1 MNRADRCSVRTCWS
15 FGVTQTNQFLGEV
28 WVNERGQ
35 RISRPLTPR
44 RSWLR
49 GLDLNQR
56 PLGYE
61 MTQPPLTTRLYEPP
75 VGRSWQIAAGNT
87 TPAQPESA
95 LPLPGCSELFRS

>member
-1 MNRADRCSVRTCWS
+1 MPAMRRDDLSKHPESTGRTRAAPGQKSPDWRRVGAWIATR
-15 FGVTQTNQFLGEV
+15 QFLGEV

-44 RSWLR
+44 SSWLR

-61 MTQPPLTTRLYEPP
+61 GNAIRDRRRNVQTRNESDPQS
-75 VGRSWQIAAGNT
+75 GR
-87 TPAQPESA
+87 
-95 LPLPGCSELFRS
+95 RV

>member
-1 MNRADRCSVRTCWS
+1 MNRADRCSVRTCCG

-28 WVNERGQ
+28 CVNERGQ
-35 RISRPLTPR
+35 RLSRPLTPR

-61 MTQPPLTTRLYEPP
+61 GKSGHHSDQDEPSQTNDDEDLLNGAVGDSWLTSVVLLH
-75 VGRSWQIAAGNT
+75 S
-87 TPAQPESA
+87 
-95 LPLPGCSELFRS
+95 